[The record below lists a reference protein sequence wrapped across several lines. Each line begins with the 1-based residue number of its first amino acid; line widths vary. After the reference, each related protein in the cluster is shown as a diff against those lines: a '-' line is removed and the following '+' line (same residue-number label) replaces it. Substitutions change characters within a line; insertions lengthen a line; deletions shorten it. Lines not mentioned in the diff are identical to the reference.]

1 MARRQCETPLV
12 LFCFVYHIKISQTMA
27 LHATLLLSSESSS
40 SLSLSMSRVAST
52 WFETKC
58 LELRC
63 GSYWLLNHFLNKLQK
78 LGLEGKIS
86 RATMSITWKDYSF
99 KFKLFLKSHLKFPE
113 IKKNNCHDMFFFF
126 FKWSIISEIKIKW
139 EI

>member
-1 MARRQCETPLV
+1 MLWDTFWCKWQGDNVRHP
-12 LFCFVYHIKISQTMA
+12 LFCFVLFYHIKISQTMA

-63 GSYWLLNHFLNKLQK
+63 GSYWLLNHFLNNDWNQKSKLK
-78 LGLEGKIS
+78 TALESPQLVTFNRVYFTIFRAKVVWKIL
-86 RATMSITWKDYSF
+86 I
-99 KFKLFLKSHLKFPE
+99 FLEWILMQE
-113 IKKNNCHDMFFFF
+113 I
-126 FKWSIISEIKIKW
+126 
-139 EI
+139 